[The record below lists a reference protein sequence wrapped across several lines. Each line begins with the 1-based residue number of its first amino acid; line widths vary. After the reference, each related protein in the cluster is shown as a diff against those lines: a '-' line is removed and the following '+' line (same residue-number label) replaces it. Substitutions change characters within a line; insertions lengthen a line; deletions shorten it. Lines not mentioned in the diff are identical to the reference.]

1 MKGIKLT
8 NSRLEKENGE
18 LQAAM
23 DAKDIEHRNL
33 LLKQKKEQMKM
44 EHKMIHTRHEVRKL
58 ESDNEKLR
66 QTLKQKLN
74 QNYKTSANANQIMAQ
89 PGALSLH

>member
-1 MKGIKLT
+1 
-8 NSRLEKENGE
+8 
-18 LQAAM
+18 
-23 DAKDIEHRNL
+23 
-33 LLKQKKEQMKM
+33 M

-74 QNYKTSANANQIMAQ
+74 QNYKTSANANAIMAQ
-89 PGALSLH
+89 PGALSLQSNNQDDFYEMVRDGFFE